1 MNLMGSILDSRGRR
15 VVIGLATIVVMASAG
30 TAAAHGDDRVAS
42 PVGTWGIQ
50 VQIRNCQSEA
60 AIGLPFPSLIT
71 LHKGGT
77 LGETSGAEAAFAN
90 GQRSSGHGV
99 WEKTGHRVYDMRV
112 ISLILF
118 ETGPNLPGSP
128 GFNPALPVGPGF
140 FKGWDTVTQTLRFTD
155 ADHFTSTG
163 TSAFFKEDGTLYR
176 EGCSTAIGQRVF

>member
-1 MNLMGSILDSRGRR
+1 MNLMGSIQDSRGWRL
-15 VVIGLATIVVMASAG
+15 VVRLATIVVMASAG
-30 TAAAHGDDRVAS
+30 TVVAHADDRLAS

-60 AIGLPFPSLIT
+60 AIGLPFLSLIT
-71 LHKGGT
+71 LHSGGT

-90 GQRSSGHGV
+90 GQRSPGHGV
-99 WEKTGHRVYDMRV
+99 WEKINRRVYDSRL
-112 ISLILF
+112 ISLVLF

-128 GFNPALPVGPGF
+128 GFNPALPIGPGF

-176 EGCSTAIGQRVF
+176 EGCSTAIGQRIF

>member
-1 MNLMGSILDSRGRR
+1 MTVMRSIQELRGGRA
-15 VVIGLATIVVMASAG
+15 VVWLATIVVMASAG
-30 TAAAHGDDRVAS
+30 RLVAHDDDRLAS

-60 AIGLPFPSLIT
+60 AIGLPFFSLIT
-71 LHKGGT
+71 LHSGGT
-77 LGETSGAEAAFAN
+77 LGETSGAEAAFAV
-90 GQRSSGHGV
+90 GQRSPGHGV
-99 WEKTGHRVYDMRV
+99 WEKISRRVYDLRL
-112 ISLILF
+112 ISLVLF

-163 TSAFFKEDGTLYR
+163 ASAFFKEDGTLYR

>member
-1 MNLMGSILDSRGRR
+1 MNLMRSIQDSRGRR

-30 TAAAHGDDRVAS
+30 IVAAHGDDHLAS

-50 VQIRNCQSEA
+50 VQIRDCQSEA
-60 AIGLPFPSLIT
+60 PIGPPFVSLIT
-71 LHKGGT
+71 LHSGGT
-77 LGETSGAEAAFAN
+77 LGETSGAEPAFAV
-90 GQRSSGHGV
+90 GQRSAGHGV
-99 WEKTGHRVYDMRV
+99 WEKISRRVYDARL
-112 ISLILF
+112 ISLVLF

-176 EGCSTAIGQRVF
+176 EGCSTAIGQRIF